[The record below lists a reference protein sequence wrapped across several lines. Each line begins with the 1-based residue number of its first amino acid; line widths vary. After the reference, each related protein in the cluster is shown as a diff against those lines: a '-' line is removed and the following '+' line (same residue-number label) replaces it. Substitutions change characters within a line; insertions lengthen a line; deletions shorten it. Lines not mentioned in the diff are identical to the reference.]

1 MAKENSSPKE
11 KFHKNTGIFG
21 PKTLI
26 LALFGLFYGE
36 NFPRFSVRDGVPL
49 QSANIFWQNNFPL
62 RGYGGGE
69 WGVIPLTGKSA
80 KYLKA
85 SQSNKQQ
92 GDVKMSNVWYDSLH
106 FVKTIHLVGSWQSG
120 WTGGYHYQGHPV
132 NLVHIPQKVH
142 ISKAHHQTWQ
152 RQMTK
157 SILVQYGGA
166 LSF

>member
-36 NFPRFSVRDGVPL
+36 NFPRFSVWDGVPL

-62 RGYGGGE
+62 RGYGGG
-69 WGVIPLTGKSA
+69 VTLLRGKSA

-92 GDVKMSNVWYDSLH
+92 SDVKMSNV
-106 FVKTIHLVGSWQSG
+106 
-120 WTGGYHYQGHPV
+120 
-132 NLVHIPQKVH
+132 
-142 ISKAHHQTWQ
+142 
-152 RQMTK
+152 
-157 SILVQYGGA
+157 
-166 LSF
+166 